1 MRQITLPNWLS
12 RMDKDFKWLSIP
24 KLPLLLVIIQIFGFV
39 LVMGKPEFEQR
50 LVLNPDMVL
59 QGEIW
64 RIFTFVAIPLSHNFL
79 MFFVLWFFYFVMT
92 SLESA
97 WDSTLLT
104 IYFLITWVS
113 IVLASLLI
121 GTSVDTFAYMEFSFF
136 FALAT
141 LSPNRT
147 IHLFFILPI
156 AFKWIALFTAI
167 VLFFMP
173 LFLGSYSLKQVL
185 FVSYL
190 VFFGKDYW
198 LRLKSELD
206 RRKRSV

>member
-24 KLPLLLVIIQIFGFV
+24 KLPLLLVIIQILGFV

-104 IYFLITWVS
+104 IYFLITWIS
-113 IVLASLLI
+113 IVLAALL
-121 GTSVDTFAYMEFSFF
+121 A
-136 FALAT
+136 
-141 LSPNRT
+141 
-147 IHLFFILPI
+147 
-156 AFKWIALFTAI
+156 
-167 VLFFMP
+167 
-173 LFLGSYSLKQVL
+173 
-185 FVSYL
+185 
-190 VFFGKDYW
+190 
-198 LRLKSELD
+198 
-206 RRKRSV
+206 

>member
-1 MRQITLPNWLS
+1 MRQITLPNWLL

-24 KLPLLLVIIQIFGFV
+24 KLPLLLVIIQILGFV

-50 LVLNPDMVL
+50 LVLNPDAVL

-104 IYFLITWVS
+104 IYFLITWIS

-141 LSPNRT
+141 LNPNRT
-147 IHLFFILPI
+147 IHLFFILPL

-198 LRLKSELD
+198 LRLKNELD